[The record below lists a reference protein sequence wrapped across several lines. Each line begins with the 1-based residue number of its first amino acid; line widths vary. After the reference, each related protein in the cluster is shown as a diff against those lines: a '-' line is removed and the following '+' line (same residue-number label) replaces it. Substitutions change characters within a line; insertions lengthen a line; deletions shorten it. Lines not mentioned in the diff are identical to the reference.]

1 MLLWIL
7 ELKMRK
13 KRKKNIINILNWI
26 ELCISDE
33 NGKKNINIWKLRG
46 SYEDNKG
53 KNKHDK
59 HMSL

>member
-1 MLLWIL
+1 MQLWIL

-13 KRKKNIINILNWI
+13 KRKKNIINIYNWI
-26 ELCISDE
+26 ELSISDE
-33 NGKKNINIWKLRG
+33 NGKKILI
-46 SYEDNKG
+46 YENLEDHMKTIKK